1 MDVPAGVMRH
11 ESVSAEPKPGID
23 WKGLGYMVSIVGVFF
38 LGAVAWPEPED
49 PDWVLPALVAGMAA
63 SILGMAFR
71 YMAHL
76 QQQREIRK
84 AKAEAR
90 RS

>member
-1 MDVPAGVMRH
+1 MDVPAAMRH
-11 ESVSAEPKPGID
+11 EPATSAPEPSTD
-23 WKGLGYMVSIVGVFF
+23 WKGLGYIVSIVGVFF
-38 LGAVAWPEPED
+38 LGAVAWPKPKD
-49 PDWVLPALVAGMAA
+49 PDWMLPALIAGMAA

-76 QQQREIRK
+76 QQQKEIRK

-90 RS
+90 QS

>member
-1 MDVPAGVMRH
+1 MRH
-11 ESVSAEPKPGID
+11 ESVTVAAKSGVD
-23 WKGLGYMVSIVGVFF
+23 WKGLGYLVSIAGVFL
-38 LGAVAWPEPED
+38 LGAVAWPKPED
-49 PDWVLPALVAGMAA
+49 PDWVLPTLIAGMTA

-71 YMAHL
+71 YLAHI

-90 RS
+90 SS

>member
-1 MDVPAGVMRH
+1 MFLRAMRH
-11 ESVSAEPKPGID
+11 EPFNAAPQSGTD
-23 WKGLGYMVSIVGVFF
+23 WKGLGYLISIVGVFF
-38 LGAVAWPEPED
+38 LGAVAWPKPDD
-49 PDWVLPALVAGMAA
+49 PDWALPALIAGMAA

-76 QQQREIRK
+76 QQQKEIRK

-90 RS
+90 QS